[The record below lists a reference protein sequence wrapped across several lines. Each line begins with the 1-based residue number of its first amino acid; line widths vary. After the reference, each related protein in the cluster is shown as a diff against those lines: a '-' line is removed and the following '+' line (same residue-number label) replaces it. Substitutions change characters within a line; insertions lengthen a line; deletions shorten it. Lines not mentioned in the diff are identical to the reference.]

1 MTKELMAAVKER
13 LETAEIPYQYET
25 YQTAG
30 KLPPVYCVGHCS
42 SSPVTEESGVMSGT
56 FLLTLVGTSWDA
68 LVNARE
74 KICRAF
80 PRVSGYSTS
89 GDNYAVVLFFNSAVA
104 VPCDDARLKKI
115 QINLKY
121 IEWRVE

>member
-68 LVNARE
+68 FAGRFQESPDIARPV
-74 KICRAF
+74 IIMRCCCSTTAPRRFRAMMH
-80 PRVSGYSTS
+80 
-89 GDNYAVVLFFNSAVA
+89 
-104 VPCDDARLKKI
+104 
-115 QINLKY
+115 
-121 IEWRVE
+121 E